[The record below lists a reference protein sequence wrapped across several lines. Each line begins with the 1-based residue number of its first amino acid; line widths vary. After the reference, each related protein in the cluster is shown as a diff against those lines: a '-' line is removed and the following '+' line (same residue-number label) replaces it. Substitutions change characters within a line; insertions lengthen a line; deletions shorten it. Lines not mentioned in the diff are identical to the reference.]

1 MRSLQP
7 GIGGSWHACGIVA
20 VVLLGCSG
28 RTAQAPSVALP
39 QFAALSGLSEVRLGM
54 TVAEL
59 RAIRP
64 RIVSAPF
71 AGARET
77 IGSDTVW
84 YLLDRLTPRER
95 DPGRDQLAQLP
106 DARVVGV
113 ASSRV
118 VRTVQSGDSLARDWV
133 SRLGTPTECFR
144 HHYRDVVNDVAV
156 FRQQQRAVY
165 VTRRPPSTFARD
177 TGAISLAGGVQLLIA
192 APDSRAV
199 PRAPRAERVDCGQLF
214 ASRPASNTPSLR

>member
-1 MRSLQP
+1 
-7 GIGGSWHACGIVA
+7 
-20 VVLLGCSG
+20 
-28 RTAQAPSVALP
+28 
-39 QFAALSGLSEVRLGM
+39 M
-54 TVAEL
+54 TVAQL

-64 RIVSAPF
+64 HIVSAPY

-84 YLLDRLTPRER
+84 YLLDPPPARVPEA
-95 DPGRDQLAQLP
+95 GRDQLTQLSN
-106 DARVVGV
+106 ARVVGV

-133 SRLGTPTECFR
+133 SRLGTPSECFR
-144 HHYRDVVNDVAV
+144 HHYRDVTNDVAV

-177 TGAISLAGGVQLLIA
+177 TAVISLAGGVQLLIA

-199 PRAPRAERVDCGQLF
+199 PQAPRVERVDCGQLF

>member
-1 MRSLQP
+1 MSSLQP
-7 GIGGSWHACGIVA
+7 GFGASWRACGIVA
-20 VVLLGCSG
+20 AVLLGCSG
-28 RTAQAPSVALP
+28 RAPQAPSVALP
-39 QFAALSGLSEVRLGM
+39 QFATLSGLSEVRLGM
-54 TVAEL
+54 TVAQL
-59 RAIRP
+59 RTIRP

-84 YLLDRLTPRER
+84 YLLDPPTPRER

-106 DARVVGV
+106 EARVVGV

-144 HHYRDVVNDVAV
+144 HHYRDVTNDVAV
-156 FRQQQRAVY
+156 FRQQQRGVY

-177 TGAISLAGGVQLLIA
+177 SGVISLAGGVQVLIA
-192 APDSRAV
+192 APHSRAV
-199 PRAPRAERVDCGQLF
+199 PQAPRAERVDCARLF
-214 ASRPASNTPSLR
+214 ASGRGPDVPRP

>member
-1 MRSLQP
+1 
-7 GIGGSWHACGIVA
+7 
-20 VVLLGCSG
+20 
-28 RTAQAPSVALP
+28 
-39 QFAALSGLSEVRLGM
+39 M
-54 TVAEL
+54 TVAQL

-64 RIVSAPF
+64 GIVSEPF

-84 YLLDRLTPRER
+84 YLLDGPTARER
-95 DPGRDQLAQLP
+95 EPEREQLAQLP

-133 SRLGTPTECFR
+133 SRLGSPTECFR

-177 TGAISLAGGVQLLIA
+177 SGAISLAGGVQLLIA

-199 PRAPRAERVDCGQLF
+199 PRAPRVERVDCAQLF
-214 ASRPASNTPSLR
+214 ASRPELIVSGQ